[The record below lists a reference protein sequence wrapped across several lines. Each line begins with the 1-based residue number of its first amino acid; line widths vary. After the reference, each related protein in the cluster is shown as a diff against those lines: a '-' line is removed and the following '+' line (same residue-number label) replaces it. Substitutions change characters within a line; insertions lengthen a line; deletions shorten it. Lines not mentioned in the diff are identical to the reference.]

1 MLNYIVRRVGYAFVT
16 LIFVAIVGFIIIELP
31 PGSYLDFRL
40 RELRTAGGDISL
52 DQIASLEKRYGVNDP
67 VIVKFWKWFSQLRP
81 GRLWVVLPLRKG
93 RWRTAWG
100 TDWASRWSWR
110 SRR

>member
-1 MLNYIVRRVGYAFVT
+1 MLNYIIRRVGYAFVT

-52 DQIASLEKRYGVNDP
+52 DQIAALEKRYGVNDHG
-67 VIVKFWKWFSQLRP
+67 VRQILEVVLQLRP
-81 GRLWVVLPLRKG
+81 G
-93 RWRTAWG
+93 
-100 TDWASRWSWR
+100 
-110 SRR
+110 